1 MRGLLMAF
9 CCSSFLLVFRP
20 FGRFCEIPHS
30 TRRREIGKKNAAEP
44 NGTTAAKKPLR
55 REAGRAEMECE
66 DKKSPAER
74 RRIEVDQDVKIKNA
88 AERTNGGSFSNLPS
102 CFRQRDLV
110 QYVPNP
116 SKGCIPPVRLCRCG
130 AGASTERLR
139 PLAF

>member
-1 MRGLLMAF
+1 LFFARSGGFAK
-9 CCSSFLLVFRP
+9 SPTAPAAGKLV
-20 FGRFCEIPHS
+20 
-30 TRRREIGKKNAAEP
+30 KKNAAEP

-102 CFRQRDLV
+102 CFRQHDLV

>member
-1 MRGLLMAF
+1 
-9 CCSSFLLVFRP
+9 
-20 FGRFCEIPHS
+20 
-30 TRRREIGKKNAAEP
+30 
-44 NGTTAAKKPLR
+44 
-55 REAGRAEMECE
+55 MECE

-116 SKGCIPPVRLCRCG
+116 IKGLYSTREALPMRRGGFDRKVEAPCIL
-130 AGASTERLR
+130 EQQ
-139 PLAF
+139 